1 MSFDY
6 YPTAFVRPG
15 PLIEVHHLR
24 GCTP

>member
-15 PLIEVHHLR
+15 PLVEVHHLR
-24 GCTP
+24 GCK